1 MGLFIRS
8 LRNKIYDSQGNQFS
22 VEAHYDRI
30 GKGTPAKGVGFE
42 NVRLSKS
49 INQSIYLSV
58 NQSIYSSK
66 TCYRDAKWFRVQL
79 RNTSYVYKRN
89 PLISTTQVLLGRI
102 LKLSL
107 KESTRARPRM
117 ANQLTTCRS
126 PDEFPDINRSITLK
140 CYSIHRNFTIFSCPF
155 TPTER

>member
-1 MGLFIRS
+1 MIVLGKAHPQKELSPRTCA
-8 LRNKIYDSQGNQFS
+8 YQSQ
-22 VEAHYDRI
+22 
-30 GKGTPAKGVGFE
+30 
-42 NVRLSKS
+42 S
-49 INQSIYLSV
+49 INLSRYLSV